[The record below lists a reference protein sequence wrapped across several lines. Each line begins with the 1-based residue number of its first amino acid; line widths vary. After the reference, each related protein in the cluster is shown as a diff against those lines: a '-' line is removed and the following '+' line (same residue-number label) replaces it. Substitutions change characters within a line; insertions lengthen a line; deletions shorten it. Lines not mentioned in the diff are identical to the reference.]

1 MKRFVLILSVFV
13 VYVSSSLKVHA
24 QIRSGTIL
32 FERKTNIIKKYPELS
47 DFVNQF
53 GMDKT
58 VSDYFTLQFNDS
70 ISLYSP
76 SNEIQTSEDMFG
88 SFTENHSYLDNLNY
102 KTRITQLDM
111 GGEYFLF
118 SEEIPKKQW
127 KITDSKR
134 KIADFTCRK
143 AIWKKNDSTRI
154 YAWFTEEIIPEI
166 GPEGVTG
173 LPGAILG
180 LATEN
185 GSVVYFAQ
193 SVTVQS
199 IDKSDIQFT
208 YKKKKVMN
216 LNELILKVNALLGE
230 KEGKEK
236 LDKELF
242 YWR

>member
-1 MKRFVLILSVFV
+1 MQRILLTLSFFV
-13 VYVSSSLKVHA
+13 VCFSCFTNVYA
-24 QIRSGTIL
+24 QIHSGTIL

-47 DFVNQF
+47 DFVNEF
-53 GMDKT
+53 GADKT

-70 ISLYSP
+70 ISFYSP
-76 SNEIQTSEDMFG
+76 SNDIQTSEGMFN
-88 SFTENHSYLDNLNY
+88 SFTENHSYLDNLNH

-118 SEEIPKKQW
+118 SEVIPKKQW

-134 KIADFTCRK
+134 KIADFKCRK
-143 AIWKKNDSTRI
+143 AIWQKNDSTRI

-185 GSVVYFAQ
+185 GSMVYFAQ
-193 SVTVQS
+193 SVTVQP
-199 IDKSDIQFT
+199 IDKSDINFS
-208 YKKKKVMN
+208 YKKKKVMQ
-216 LNELILKVNALLGE
+216 LNELIQKINALLGE

-236 LDKELF
+236 LEKELF

>member
-1 MKRFVLILSVFV
+1 MKQILFILVVFIFCV
-13 VYVSSSLKVHA
+13 GTPMHVHT
-24 QIRSGTIL
+24 QIHSGTIL

-47 DFVNQF
+47 DFVNEF
-53 GMDKT
+53 GADKT

-70 ISLYSP
+70 ISFYGP
-76 SNEIQTSEDMFG
+76 SNDIQTSQGMFN
-88 SFTENHSYLDNLNY
+88 SFTENHSYLDNLNH

-118 SEEIPKKQW
+118 SEVIPNKQW

-134 KIADFTCRK
+134 KIADFKCRK
-143 AIWKKNDSTRI
+143 AIWQKNDSTRI

-185 GSVVYFAQ
+185 GSVIYFAQ
-193 SVTVQS
+193 SVTVQP
-199 IDKSDIQFT
+199 IDKSDIQFA
-208 YKKKKVMN
+208 YKKKKVMQ
-216 LNELILKVNALLGE
+216 LNELIQKISTLLGE

-236 LDKELF
+236 LEKELF

>member
-1 MKRFVLILSVFV
+1 MKRIILISTVFIV
-13 VYVSSSLKVHA
+13 CVCNSIHFHA
-24 QIRSGTIL
+24 QIHSGTIL
-32 FERKTNIIKKYPELS
+32 FERKTNVIKKYPELS
-47 DFVNQF
+47 DFVNEF
-53 GMDKT
+53 GADKM

-70 ISLYSP
+70 ISFYSP
-76 SNEIQTSEDMFG
+76 SNDIQTSEGMFN
-88 SFTENHSYLDNLNY
+88 SFTENHSYLDNLNH

-111 GGEYFLF
+111 GGEYFLL
-118 SEEIPKKQW
+118 SDSISTKQW

-236 LDKELF
+236 LEKELF